1 MSRIT
6 KVDIK
11 GRIIIPKDMRKKAGI
26 KDLVSIAMHE
36 DHVAVYSE
44 KDPFDEIA
52 ENVRIEIKNMRKEA
66 VRLSKIAEEQ
76 LEREITGSAH
86 RK

>member
-1 MSRIT
+1 MPRVV
-6 KVDIK
+6 KVDSK
-11 GRIIIPKDMRKKAGI
+11 GRIIIPRDLRKKAGI
-26 KDLVSIAMHE
+26 KDLVSITMHE

-52 ENVRIEIKNMRKEA
+52 ENVKIDVKNIRKEA
-66 VRLSKIAEEQ
+66 VKLSKIAEKE
-76 LEREITGSAH
+76 LRKVLTGSAN

>member
-1 MSRIT
+1 MPKVV
-6 KVDIK
+6 KVDNK
-11 GRIIIPKDMRKKAGI
+11 GRIIIPKDLREKAGI
-26 KDLVSIAMHE
+26 KDLVSITMHN

-52 ENVRIEIKNMRKEA
+52 ESVRIDVKNIRKEA
-66 VRLSKIAEEQ
+66 VKLSKIAEKE
-76 LEREITGSAH
+76 LEKVLARSAN